1 MWEIGE
7 NDIATDIA
15 ATERRYIQAS
25 PGSCFDSVS
34 TCRSE
39 CWRGR
44 EGGREGGV
52 DVTRFVPR

>member
-1 MWEIGE
+1 MKTWEIGE

-15 ATERRYIQAS
+15 ATERRYIQTS

-39 CWRGR
+39 CWK
-44 EGGREGGV
+44 GGRERGA
-52 DVTRFVPR
+52 

>member
-44 EGGREGGV
+44 EGGRKRGREGL
-52 DVTRFVPR
+52 T